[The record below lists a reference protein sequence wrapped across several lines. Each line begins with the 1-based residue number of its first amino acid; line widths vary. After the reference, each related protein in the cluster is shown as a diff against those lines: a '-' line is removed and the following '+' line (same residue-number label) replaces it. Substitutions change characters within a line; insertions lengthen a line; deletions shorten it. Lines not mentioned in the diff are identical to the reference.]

1 MSALPLDRSYESV
14 AGLIMDT
21 CQKFVRVRSRM
32 GLRTID
38 WEDVTQEAHLAYW
51 IAKASFRDGKGA
63 KFSAWIWTKV
73 YGRLLDMA
81 EREDRQKAIIGLDSH
96 DCMDESSTFSL
107 HAWIAELSPDARN
120 VAEMVLGPI
129 RVLTSSPHSA
139 MKRVAVK
146 RFLRDLGWSKNRIEN
161 TIAEIKESLS

>member
-51 IAKASFRDGKGA
+51 IAKASFRENRGA

-81 EREDRQKAIIGLDSH
+81 EREDRQKTIGLDG
-96 DCMDESSTFSL
+96 DCVGTVNDFCL
-107 HAWIAELSPDARN
+107 IAWMRELSPDARN
-120 VAEMVLGPI
+120 VAELALGPI
-129 RVLTSSPHSA
+129 RTLTKSNHSA
-139 MKRVAVK
+139 TKRSAVK
-146 RFLRDLGWSKNRIEN
+146 RFLRDLGWSQTRIDN
-161 TIAEIKESLS
+161 VIAEIKESLS